1 MADWEG
7 RDSTSK
13 FFRQYLTCIPRADD
27 LFQGERVLG
36 FLTGTLRRSRLRG
49 REVAGED
56 LDRLGGTK

>member
-1 MADWEG
+1 M
-7 RDSTSK
+7 
-13 FFRQYLTCIPRADD
+13 
-27 LFQGERVLG
+27 LG